1 MNDIYIIGAGGFAKE
16 VCFLI
21 KSSTNFEVKGFIDK
35 CSGEI
40 EFNNYSIPIIDED
53 YFLSNFKNVNVCI
66 GIGNPMIISKLYN
79 KYKDYKFPNIIHSSV
94 IYDYDNIKIGS
105 GNIITAGCKLT
116 TFINIGSLNIF
127 NLNTTV
133 GHDVSIG
140 NCNVFNPS
148 VNISGWCEIG
158 DSNLL
163 GVGSVILE
171 KLKIGSN
178 SILGANSTLISNIEN
193 DVVYVGTPAKYKKDN
208 KN

>member
-1 MNDIYIIGAGGFAKE
+1 MQYYKKEFNIMNDIYIIGAGGFAKE

-40 EFNNYSIPIIDED
+40 EFNNYTIPIIDED

-140 NCNVFNPS
+140 NCNVFNPLNCS
-148 VNISGWCEIG
+148 LLNNCTCGGYVVNEFNC
-158 DSNLL
+158 N
-163 GVGSVILE
+163 VFNVF
-171 KLKIGSN
+171 N
-178 SILGANSTLISNIEN
+178 
-193 DVVYVGTPAKYKKDN
+193 
-208 KN
+208 